1 MTLKIITHIA
11 CVKLMTVTKGIFCT
25 LLLLGTFFAN
35 AQDPGGSK
43 TIDITSSFKP
53 SLLPPKKMVPVAAP
67 APADGKKSALVYD
80 LPVQLLNFRYV
91 PSALRPLAF
100 SDTLLRPQDNGYV
113 KAGFGNFSTPFV
125 QAAMRVGD
133 GTKLNGN
140 VEGWYT
146 SSKGKL
152 PYQQFASYG
161 IKGQMMY
168 QLDENH
174 LLQGRGGYNGKQFY
188 RYGYRPDSLIIPKDS
203 LKLNYSDI
211 HLGATLGNR
220 KANDYGVY
228 YKAILDA
235 HFFSDNNS
243 GTETSL
249 QYELPLE
256 KALNEKINMLV
267 GLQGV
272 VSKVNFNDTSF
283 SNNLIQVKAGA
294 DVKLNEQIT
303 FTAALIPSWNN
314 GNFSL
319 LPLAQ
324 IEAFLEDKNLVLQGG
339 IQGGYVQNTWRSLA
353 GFNPWIAQPGQVTH
367 SRYTEFFGAAKGSLT
382 EQVSF
387 RIKGSFQK
395 RYNTPLY
402 VNDEKDGRTFLVRW
416 EPSMNIT
423 AGTGELIWQKG
434 DNITWTNSLTVQSF
448 GGLEQ
453 SSKAYGWSPFEFTS
467 SFRGRFF
474 EKLVGKA
481 DLFQFS
487 APWVRNNGKAE
498 KGEGGL
504 DLNLGAEF
512 EVMPQLK
519 AWLQFNN
526 LLNDKYQRWN
536 QYEVLG
542 FQAVGGIILTF

>member
-1 MTLKIITHIA
+1 MTLSIIIHNVY
-11 CVKLMTVTKGIFCT
+11 VKLKTVAISILCFSFI
-25 LLLLGTFFAN
+25 LVSFISF

-43 TIDITSSFKP
+43 TINITSSFKP

-67 APADGKKSALVYD
+67 APTDGKKTVLVYE
-80 LPVQLLNFRYV
+80 LPVQLLNFRYI

-100 SDTLLRPQDNGYV
+100 SDTLLRAQDKGYV
-113 KAGFGNFSTPFV
+113 KAGFGNFATPFV
-125 QAAMRVGD
+125 HAAMRVGD
-133 GTKLNGN
+133 GTQLNGN

-152 PYQQFASYG
+152 PFQQFGNYG
-161 IKGQMMY
+161 IKGQMIY

-174 LLQGRGGYNGKQFY
+174 LLQGRGGYSGKQYY
-188 RYGYRPDSLIIPKDS
+188 RYGYRPDSLIISKDS
-203 LKLNYSDI
+203 LKLNYNDI

-220 KANDYGVY
+220 KANDFGVY
-228 YKAILDA
+228 YKAILDG

-249 QYELPLE
+249 QFELPIE

-272 VSKVNFNDTSF
+272 VSKLNFNDTSF
-283 SNNLIQVKAGA
+283 SNNLIQIKAGA
-294 DVKLNEQIT
+294 DVKLNEEIT

-314 GNFSL
+314 GNFNL
-319 LPLAQ
+319 IPLAQ
-324 IEAFLEDKNLVLQGG
+324 IEAFLVDRNLVLQGG

-353 GFNPWIAQPGQVTH
+353 GTNPWIAQPNQITH
-367 SRYTEFFGAAKGSLT
+367 SRYTEFFGAAKGNLN

-387 RIKGSFQK
+387 RIKGGFQK
-395 RYNTPLY
+395 RYNVPLY
-402 VNDEKDGRTFLVRW
+402 INDDNDGRSFLLRW

-453 SSKAYGWSPFEFTS
+453 SSKAYGWTPFEFTS

-481 DLFQFS
+481 DLYHFS
-487 APWVRNNGKAE
+487 APWVRTNGKAE
-498 KGEGGL
+498 RGEGGL
-504 DLNLGAEF
+504 DMNLGAEF

-519 AWLQFNN
+519 LWLQFNN
-526 LLNDKYQRWN
+526 LFNDRYQRWN

-542 FQAVGGIILTF
+542 FQALGGVIFTF